1 MKPLL
6 EEGVF
11 SSEVWNLNKREI
23 TIEELKNK
31 IDKTRLP
38 NHIAII
44 MDGNGRWAK
53 KRFLPRNFGHQEGME
68 RVIEIVGAASNL
80 GIKHLSLYAFST
92 ENWKRP
98 MDEVQGLMKILVQ
111 YIRRELDRLHK
122 INVKVNIMGDINK
135 LPELAKEEVKRAI
148 ETTCQ
153 NTGMVLNIGLNYG
166 GRDEI
171 IRGIKNILK
180 DVEMG
185 KINIENIDED
195 SFKNYLYTSNQP
207 DPDLLIRPSG
217 ELRLSNF
224 MLYQIAYTEFWFS
237 DILWP
242 DFKEEHLL
250 LSILDYQNRNRR
262 FGGI

>member
-1 MKPLL
+1 MGKL
-6 EEGVF
+6 EKK
-11 SSEVWNLNKREI
+11 NY
-23 TIEELKNK
+23 TIEELRAK
-31 IDKTRLP
+31 IDMSRLP

-44 MDGNGRWAK
+44 MDGNGRWAQ

-68 RVIEIVGAASNL
+68 RVIEIVAAASNL

-98 MDEVQGLMKILVQ
+98 MDEIQGLMKILVQ
-111 YIRRELDRLHK
+111 YIRRELDKLNK
-122 INVKVNIMGDINK
+122 NNVKLNIMGDIEK
-135 LPELAKEEVKRAI
+135 LPELAKIEVIRAI
-148 ETTCQ
+148 ETTSK

-171 IRGIKNILK
+171 IKGVKKILK
-180 DVEMG
+180 EAELG
-185 KINIENIDED
+185 KISIDDIDEEN
-195 SFKNYLYTSNQP
+195 FKNYLYTSGQP

-224 MLYQIAYTEFWFS
+224 MLYQVAYTEFWFS
-237 DILWP
+237 NILWP

>member
-1 MKPLL
+1 MTI
-6 EEGVF
+6 
-11 SSEVWNLNKREI
+11 NL
-23 TIEELKNK
+23 TIDQLMNK
-31 IDKTRLP
+31 INMNKLP

-68 RVIEIVGAASNL
+68 RVIEIVEASNEL

-98 MDEVQGLMKILVQ
+98 MEEVQGLMKILVQ
-111 YIRRELDRLHK
+111 YITRELNKLHK
-122 INVKVNIMGDINK
+122 NNVKIQILGDINK
-135 LPELAKEEVKRAI
+135 LPEFAREEVIKTI
-148 ETTCQ
+148 EKTSV
-153 NTGMVLNIGLNYG
+153 NTGMILNIGLNYG

-171 IRGIKNILK
+171 IFGVKNILK
-180 DVEMG
+180 DIKMG
-185 KINIENIDED
+185 KMNIDDLNVNNFSE
-195 SFKNYLYTSNQP
+195 YLYTKNQP

-237 DILWP
+237 DVLWP
-242 DFKEEHLL
+242 EFTKKHLL
-250 LSILDYQNRNRR
+250 LSIIDFQKRNRR

>member
-1 MKPLL
+1 MDK
-6 EEGVF
+6 
-11 SSEVWNLNKREI
+11 KKY
-23 TIEELKNK
+23 TIEKLRKK
-31 IDKTRLP
+31 IDKTKLP
-38 NHIAII
+38 KHVAII

-53 KRFLPRNFGHQEGME
+53 KRFLPRNYGHQEGME

-98 MDEVQGLMKILVQ
+98 MDEIQGLMKILVQ
-111 YIRRELDRLHK
+111 YIRRELDKLHK
-122 INVKVNIMGDINK
+122 NNVKVNIMGDIEK
-135 LPELAKEEVKRAI
+135 LPELAKEEVKRAV
-148 ETTCQ
+148 ETTSK
-153 NTGMVLNIGLNYG
+153 NTGMILNIGLNYG

-171 IRGIKNILK
+171 IRGVKKILK
-180 DVEMG
+180 DVELG
-185 KINIENIDED
+185 KISIENINED
-195 SFKNYLYTSNQP
+195 IFKNYLYTNGQP

-217 ELRLSNF
+217 ELRISNF

-242 DFKEEHLL
+242 DFTEEHLL
-250 LSILDYQNRNRR
+250 LSILDYQKRNRR

>member
-1 MKPLL
+1 MAI
-6 EEGVF
+6 
-11 SSEVWNLNKREI
+11 NLTIDQLMGKINMNK
-23 TIEELKNK
+23 
-31 IDKTRLP
+31 LP

-68 RVIEIVGAASNL
+68 RVIEIVEASNGL

-98 MDEVQGLMKILVQ
+98 MEEVQGLMKILVQ
-111 YIRRELDRLHK
+111 YITRELDKLHK
-122 INVKVNIMGDINK
+122 NNVKIQILGDINK
-135 LPELAKEEVKRAI
+135 LPEFAKEEVIKTI
-148 ETTCQ
+148 NKTSI

-171 IRGIKNILK
+171 IFGVKNILK
-180 DVEMG
+180 DIKMG
-185 KINIENIDED
+185 KMNIDD
-195 SFKNYLYTSNQP
+195 LNVNNFSDYLYTKNQP

-237 DILWP
+237 DVLWP
-242 DFKEEHLL
+242 EFTKKHLL
-250 LSILDYQNRNRR
+250 LSIIDFQKRNRR